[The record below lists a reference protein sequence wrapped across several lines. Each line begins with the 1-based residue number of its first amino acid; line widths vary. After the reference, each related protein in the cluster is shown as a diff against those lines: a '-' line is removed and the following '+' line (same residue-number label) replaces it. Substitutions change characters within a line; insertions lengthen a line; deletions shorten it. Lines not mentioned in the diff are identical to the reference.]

1 MHLHV
6 LLSRNLGEAF
16 QILAFVKAMPKEFGA
31 VHAARDYVMRDAL
44 QNDPSC
50 SGHKVDFAIHCF
62 VDGSPL
68 MRVGNWPT
76 FSRCRLQAHA
86 GSVPTIR
93 TGVGDG
99 PCTIKPAARMVRR
112 L

>member
-31 VHAARDYVMRDAL
+31 VHAARDYVMRDTL

-50 SGHKVDFAIHCF
+50 SGHKVNFAIHCF

-68 MRVGNWPT
+68 SMA
-76 FSRCRLQAHA
+76 L
-86 GSVPTIR
+86 
-93 TGVGDG
+93 
-99 PCTIKPAARMVRR
+99 